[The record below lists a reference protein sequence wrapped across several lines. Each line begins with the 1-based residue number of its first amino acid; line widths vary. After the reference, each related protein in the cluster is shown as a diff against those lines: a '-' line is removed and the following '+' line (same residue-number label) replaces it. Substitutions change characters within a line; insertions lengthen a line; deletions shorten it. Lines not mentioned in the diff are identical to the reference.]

1 MKTVKV
7 YKIEEY
13 LENVPYA
20 KDYFEYDMYDYLPK
34 VTDYGNGDILL
45 DTVERKIIPIRRFM
59 EIRESMNKRFPD
71 DHYYEE
77 TFISFD
83 PQLEYYFKV
92 LLDEKVMKVVRKYED
107 TLKEKDKAFK
117 KVEFEKNQF
126 IDEKYSARQNQLKE
140 WDEECIWRGVFVLSV
155 IVSLGLFLL

>member
-1 MKTVKV
+1 MKRVKV

-20 KDYFEYDMYDYLPK
+20 KDYFEYDMYDCLPK
-34 VTDYGNGDILL
+34 VTNYGNTTIL
-45 DTVERKIIPIRRFM
+45 DTVEVKNIPIRRFM
-59 EIRESMNKRFPD
+59 EIREIMNKRFPD

-83 PQLEYYFKV
+83 PELEYYFKV
-92 LLDEKVMKVVRKYED
+92 LLDEKVVEVVREYED

-117 KVEFEKNQF
+117 KVELEKNRF
-126 IDEKYSARQNQLKE
+126 IDEKYSARQNQLKA
-140 WDEECIWRGVFVLSV
+140 WDEECIWRGVFVLSF

>member
-1 MKTVKV
+1 MKRVKV

-13 LENVPYA
+13 LEDVPYT
-20 KDYFEYDMYDYLPK
+20 KDYFEYGMYNVAPK
-34 VTDYGNGDILL
+34 VTGYGDNILL
-45 DTVERKIIPIRRFM
+45 DTVEVKNIPIRRFM

-71 DHYYEE
+71 DHCYEE

-83 PQLEYYFKV
+83 PELEYYFKV

-126 IDEKYSARQNQLKE
+126 IEEKYSARQDQLKE
-140 WDEECIWRGVFVLSV
+140 WDEECVWRGVFVLSF